1 MDKSGNYLRESVT
14 QSLDTYVILIGRLTS
29 HKLRQERQEQW
40 KVIQVQ
46 ALMCNTGVRV
56 AVEEVTPSQVRGG
69 GRLWAGVGTKH
80 QGGRV
85 DPTQSSYDSSD
96 SDMEM
101 TSSTDRSDA
110 SY

>member
-1 MDKSGNYLRESVT
+1 MEAYRAAHKSQAETREARTMEKSGNYLRESVT

-56 AVEEVTPSQVRGG
+56 AVEEVTPR
-69 GRLWAGVGTKH
+69 
-80 QGGRV
+80 
-85 DPTQSSYDSSD
+85 
-96 SDMEM
+96 
-101 TSSTDRSDA
+101 
-110 SY
+110 